1 MSSPSGRPP
10 RSAVGVRDLLG
21 AIALLLLPIALVLG
35 VTRAC
40 TFSPGGPT
48 IDPAAGPRVDAAA
61 ELRALAP
68 RVPFAVRVPAVPPGW
83 RANAVDQQLIDGSR
97 VVRAGFVTPEGRFVR
112 LVQTD
117 ADEAA
122 LLAAEG
128 EVPPATGTVEVAG
141 VRWTVLES
149 DRQAPVWVARVD
161 GGGGPPVGLLLT
173 GSGGDAVL
181 RTLAEAL
188 AAGEVLP
195 VGTAPG

>member
-1 MSSPSGRPP
+1 M
-10 RSAVGVRDLLG
+10 RDLLG